1 VKLEVGDIKRSDH
14 RLHIRQ
20 SKGNKDRYMP
30 LPDALLERL
39 EVFWLKLQFLF
50 IEARGA
56 EAGFQSVGSIDHSG
70 IGVPLAAQ
78 DSIPCSITA
87 DLN

>member
-1 VKLEVGDIKRSDH
+1 MKLEVGDIKRSDH

-39 EVFWLKLQFLF
+39 EVFWLKLQF
-50 IEARGA
+50 
-56 EAGFQSVGSIDHSG
+56 
-70 IGVPLAAQ
+70 
-78 DSIPCSITA
+78 
-87 DLN
+87 